1 MRLGVGLL
9 GGLLIVWCALTS
21 VLVLLLIYRG
31 VLSMREEDQLFL
43 DRAEAHI
50 VREQKE
56 IVQKLLGLERYVTV
70 LGITS
75 GLLLLAIVGIWI
87 YRGLTANP

>member
-1 MRLGVGLL
+1 MLLGVGLL
-9 GGLLIVWCALTS
+9 DGLLIVWCALTG
-21 VLVLLLIYRG
+21 VLILLLFYRG

-43 DRAEAHI
+43 DRAEDHI

-56 IVQKLLGLERYVTV
+56 VVQKLLGLERYVTV

-75 GLLLLAIVGIWI
+75 GLLLLVIVGIWI

>member
-1 MRLGVGLL
+1 MLLGVGLL
-9 GGLLIVWCALTS
+9 GGLLIVWCALTG

-31 VLSMREEDQLFL
+31 VLSLREEDQLFL
-43 DRAEAHI
+43 DRAEDHI

-56 IVQKLLGLERYVTV
+56 VVQKLLGLERYVTV

-75 GLLLLAIVGIWI
+75 GLLLLVIVGIWI

>member
-1 MRLGVGLL
+1 MLLGVGFL
-9 GGLLIVWCALTS
+9 GSLLIVWCALTG
-21 VLVLLLIYRG
+21 VLILLLFYRG

-43 DRAEAHI
+43 DRAEDHI
-50 VREQKE
+50 MREQKE

-75 GLLLLAIVGIWI
+75 GLLLLVIVGIWI